1 MIIEPGDKLEIFL
14 THKGVPYA
22 KTSAIG
28 TDLDMS
34 QSSEFMSL
42 CQQAYAL
49 TAMLVQDIEDYGDET
64 E

>member
-22 KTSAIG
+22 KTFEFDIDFDLFGFIG
-28 TDLDMS
+28 ICANMAD
-34 QSSEFMSL
+34 SL
-42 CQQAYAL
+42 Y
-49 TAMLVQDIEDYGDET
+49 TDIEDYGDET